1 MAIIPALMPVLYDT
15 EKQGGIPAAV
25 ASVTIPVPN
34 GIEIL
39 FLEWAN
45 VGCSDNLLRFLQL
58 TAVSGAGGYDWS
70 RQLHNAASNT
80 NHTANFL
87 VLGEGGDADGVI
99 HVTNG
104 EAVIFN
110 RAGSEKVMIGRETY
124 YDNSAGG
131 AADETLGS
139 HIEGKDRDT
148 SDPITSLVIS
158 FAAGNI
164 LANSRFILRGLR
176 TDKAPAL
183 GSKDIVQFIGSKD
196 LTSGTT
202 WTSPTIPSGYSQL
215 WLFIHDIYGAT
226 AGNQG
231 LRIRF
236 NGDTS
241 AFYDFS
247 EVDFNTATT
256 TNHAAPYIAVSLFG
270 DTADSEFHSHGFFS
284 ISNRKGQEKVVIGT
298 ESRHESGGAND
309 EDINGFH
316 IEAKWRN
323 KEDEISSVT
332 LYASTGNF
340 AGSGKVWLLGVKI

>member
-183 GSKDIVQFIGSKD
+183 GSKDIVQFIGS
-196 LTSGTT
+196 TEPTT
-202 WTSPTIPSGYSQL
+202 GSSFSFTVPSGYEQL
-215 WLFIHDIYGAT
+215 LLFWDTVYGDSNSGQEMRLTFNSDGGAYYDHSDS
-226 AGNQG
+226 G
-231 LRIRF
+231 LGSASSTE
-236 NGDTS
+236 NADTNIS
-241 AFYDFS
+241 MEF
-247 EVDFNTATT
+247 
-256 TNHAAPYIAVSLFG
+256 FG
-270 DTADSEFHSHGFFS
+270 DLDGEDRYTYGYCTIF
-284 ISNRKGQEKVVIGT
+284 NRKGQEKVLIGP
-298 ESRHESGGAND
+298 SIRFPQGGAGPND
-309 EDINGFH
+309 LLVFH
-316 IEAKWRN
+316 REAKWRN
-323 KEDEISSVT
+323 KEDEISTITLTASV
-332 LYASTGNF
+332 GNF
-340 AGSGKVWLLGVKI
+340 ATPTKVWLLGVKI